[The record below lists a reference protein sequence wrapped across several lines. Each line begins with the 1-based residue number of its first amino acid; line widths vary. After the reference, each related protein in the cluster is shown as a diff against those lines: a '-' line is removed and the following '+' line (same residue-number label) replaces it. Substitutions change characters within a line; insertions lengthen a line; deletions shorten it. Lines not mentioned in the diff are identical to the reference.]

1 MPRTIDMIGFE
12 TGRAVV
18 VKYAG
23 SKDNRSMWECKC
35 ECGKNFTTSGKSLRN
50 GFTSSCGCYRA
61 ARNARQGKNNGTHN
75 ETKTRLY
82 GIWRG
87 IKKRCYIQSDTS
99 YKNYGAKGIT
109 MYKEWHESYESF
121 RVWSLKNG
129 YSDDLTIDRIDGK
142 QGYYPDNCRWS
153 DWVVQANNRSNN
165 VRILFGGELLTKSEV
180 AKKIGISSSLL
191 HYRINNGI
199 QIDAPKKKGIKE
211 ADLIN

>member
-1 MPRTIDMIGFE
+1 M
-12 TGRAVV
+12 
-18 VKYAG
+18 
-23 SKDNRSMWECKC
+23 
-35 ECGKNFTTSGKSLRN
+35 
-50 GFTSSCGCYRA
+50 
-61 ARNARQGKNNGTHN
+61 H
-75 ETKTRLY
+75 
-82 GIWRG
+82 
-87 IKKRCYIQSDTS
+87 
-99 YKNYGAKGIT
+99 
-109 MYKEWHESYESF
+109 KEWHESYESF
-121 RVWSLKNG
+121 REWSLKNG

-153 DWVVQANNRSNN
+153 DWVEQANNRSNN